1 MLLALF
7 ARRKLSLTS
16 NRYAWVARGADART
30 RWGGA
35 TRKTEAQQGTK
46 FKKAT
51 STSIHITIITY
62 TFSNELC
69 TQTQAN
75 TFILHDTYT
84 NVCVCT

>member
-51 STSIHITIITY
+51 SIHITIITY

-75 TFILHDTYT
+75 TFILHDTDT